1 MLDIGWS
8 EILIIAVV
16 AILVVGPKDLPRLL
30 RQIGNFVGK
39 IKRTA
44 NEFKNQFDDAI
55 RDSELDELKS
65 EVSDL
70 NPLTD
75 IRDELENSI
84 SSDDIFEMED
94 IDLDVEDPP
103 DATKPEREQQAT
115 KENKEPSADRDLQ
128 KTQSDAAEGD
138 VSDAQKTPADQPKE
152 PSVTVA
158 NRGA

>member
-30 RQIGNFVGK
+30 RQVGNFVGK

-44 NEFKNQFDDAI
+44 NEFKSQFDEAI

-65 EVSDL
+65 EVSDM

-84 SSDDIFEMED
+84 GNDDIFEMED

-103 DATKPEREQQAT
+103 ETTKSKPAGQAT
-115 KENKEPSADRDLQ
+115 NENKEPAADREHERA
-128 KTQSDAAEGD
+128 QSDTDENNL
-138 VSDAQKTPADQPKE
+138 SDAQQTQADQQDDAR
-152 PSVTVA
+152 VTAA

>member
-103 DATKPEREQQAT
+103 DATKPEREQQVT

-138 VSDAQKTPADQPKE
+138 VSDAQKTPADQPEE

>member
-30 RQIGNFVGK
+30 RQVGNFVGK

-44 NEFKNQFDDAI
+44 NEFKSQFDEAI

-65 EVSDL
+65 EVSDM

-84 SSDDIFEMED
+84 GNDDIFEMED

-103 DATKPEREQQAT
+103 ETTKSKPAGQAT
-115 KENKEPSADRDLQ
+115 NENKEPAVDREHERA
-128 KTQSDAAEGD
+128 QSDTDEKNLAD
-138 VSDAQKTPADQPKE
+138 TQQTQTDKQDDAR
-152 PSVTVA
+152 VTAA